1 MAKSWNEASHMG
13 VLQGTK
19 ITLADL
25 CVLLPN
31 LQLAIAIAFAFAVC
45 VYKRES
51 TTGPA
56 VGEREESNMGD
67 ASNPTPAVAI
77 PEELEDEE
85 EDLEIPDT
93 APIQTFL
100 YGALELTT
108 SRRKRIQ
115 VS

>member
-1 MAKSWNEASHMG
+1 MANSWNEASHMG

-19 ITLADL
+19 ITLGDL
-25 CVLLPN
+25 CVLLPH
-31 LQLAIAIAFAFAVC
+31 LQLAIAIVFAVF

-67 ASNPTPAVAI
+67 ASSPTPAVAI

-108 SRRKRIQ
+108 CRRKRIQ

>member
-1 MAKSWNEASHMG
+1 MCSVAS
-13 VLQGTK
+13 
-19 ITLADL
+19 LAT
-25 CVLLPN
+25 CN
-31 LQLAIAIAFAFAVC
+31 CNCFCGVC
-45 VYKRES
+45 VQRES
-51 TTGPA
+51 TTGPT

-67 ASNPTPAVAI
+67 ASSPTPAVAI

-85 EDLEIPDT
+85 EDLEILDT

-100 YGALELTT
+100 YDALELTT